1 MPKKKAKHSQQ
12 KASGNAPEMLDL
24 SNSMAMAFATPF
36 VAHPWPDSEQLNEE
50 LKQLILKKESESE
63 GMVRSNV
70 SGWHSNV
77 DFFSWEGECIKKL
90 GQRIEQA
97 LMSLTRA
104 ITVAPEEGN
113 TRRFGYRV
121 DGWANINRRG
131 AYNTVH
137 NHPNCLWSGVYYVAA
152 GEPDP
157 EPPHNGKLELLDP
170 RVGTN
175 MIYNK
180 GTIFDARYVIDPIPG
195 LMVMFPSWLNHLVH
209 PFLGDEERISIA
221 FNIVTTEMPSAEQLA

>member
-1 MPKKKAKHSQQ
+1 MAKQ
-12 KASGNAPEMLDL
+12 KTNASNSEILDL

-36 VAHPWPDSEQLNEE
+36 VAHPWPDSEKHNEE
-50 LKQLILKKESESE
+50 LKALILKKESESE

-77 DFFSWEGECIKKL
+77 DLFRWEGACIKKL
-90 GQRIEQA
+90 GQRIEQV

-104 ITVAPEEGN
+104 ITAAPEQGS
-113 TRRFGYRV
+113 TRRFSYRV

-137 NHPNCLWSGVYYVAA
+137 NHPNCLWSGVYYVAS
-152 GEPDP
+152 GEPDA
-157 EPPHNGKLELLDP
+157 EIPHNGKLELLDP

-209 PFLGDEERISIA
+209 PFHGDGDRISIA
-221 FNIVTTEMPSAEQLA
+221 FNIVATETPSAEQMA